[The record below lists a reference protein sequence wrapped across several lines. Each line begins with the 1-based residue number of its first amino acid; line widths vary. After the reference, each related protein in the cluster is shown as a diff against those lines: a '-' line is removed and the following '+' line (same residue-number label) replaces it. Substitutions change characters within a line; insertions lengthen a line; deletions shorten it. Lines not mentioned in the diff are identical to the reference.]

1 MSNELSW
8 HGRASISIQPVQ
20 HCHNSSPADIHS
32 VQRELDIAVQQLAR
46 SRRRKR
52 RYLLS
57 LQHHRQKRRYRLSSH
72 RRIEVPANIN
82 IVQCENMIRRLQ
94 GNVKSLSNK
103 LKSFTIQPRSQHIH
117 PDLPVVERFDI
128 GGPSSVCQHC
138 QAIMWKEE
146 STHASQNKQH
156 PQFTLCCNDG
166 GVRQA
171 LAREPPR
178 YLRDL
183 MQSESANRRHFCDYI
198 RAYNGVFCF
207 TSMGGKVNRQLND
220 GSSVYIYSIG
230 GQIFHRIGSL
240 LPREGTA
247 PGFCQLY
254 IYDTVNEVAHRMN
267 SFTTDADSNPLR
279 PQIIQDL
286 KDMFD
291 EHNALTKIFRAARD
305 RINIGDVQNVQI
317 RLVATRPTD
326 GREYDLPAVNELAGL
341 IVDETGDNT
350 FQPDIVVQYLSDRLE
365 RVTYTHASLMAL
377 QYPILFP
384 YGEDGWH
391 GNTHVSQCD
400 WYAYRIQTRSQSQ
413 SHILLCGKLFQQYVV
428 NAYALVDEERLDWQR
443 KNQWILRRHVYH
455 GLVDAFNKGDT
466 DLEHSGKRM
475 ILSSS
480 YIGSPRCKY
489 ENFQDAMAIC
499 RFIGYPDLFITFTCN
514 AYWPEIQ
521 LMVDLLTQSGQRDP
535 NRADVMA
542 RVFKLKLNQL
552 MFEIRKRKIFGKCI
566 GYVHAIEF
574 QKRGLPHAHILVFLS
589 AEDKIYSTSHIDSII
604 CAEIPDSVAD
614 EKCYTA
620 VSTFMFHGPCG
631 AQGPKASCMVDGKCT
646 KHFPKKFNPETSFDA
661 DGFPRYKRSD
671 NGRHITKNQGK
682 LDNRHVVPYNRYLLL
697 RFDAHINVEYCNKSR
712 AVKYLFKYINKPPDR
727 ARATVELGH
736 VDEIQS
742 FMDCRYLTAGEA
754 CWRLFKFK
762 LYVNNP
768 PVLRLS
774 YHLPGEQPVFSNE
787 NSTMDGLL
795 QSELAHTSMLLEWM
809 EMNKVYPEAR
819 KYTFVEFPQYYV
831 WNPQPKTWTRRKR
844 GPNIGRL
851 YYCQPSSNERFY
863 LRMLLQIVKGCRS
876 FDDLKTVNNVQYDS
890 FKEACNAY
898 GFLTDDGEWHNC
910 LREVSFTASAKQ
922 MRILFVTLIM
932 FSEVSNVGDLW
943 SKNWNL
949 LSDDIQYLRRQELNI
964 PHLEISSEDVHD
976 LCLVQIDKL
985 LHNYR
990 RTLSDFPG
998 LPIPSN
1004 SSHILSSNS
1013 LLAEELHYDHV
1024 ALGATFAAQF
1034 AKLNAKQK
1042 IAFHE
1047 ITDSIQH
1054 NRNQLFFIDGYGGTG
1069 KTFLWQVISVKL
1081 RSEKKVVICVATAG
1095 IAALL
1100 MTGGRT
1106 AHSRFHIPIDVHSAS
1121 TCHIEQ
1127 GSELAELLENTS
1139 LIIWDEAPMAHKHC
1153 IESLDRSLRDILSR
1167 NNKSN
1172 GDIPF
1177 GGITVVFGGDFRQIL
1192 PVIPKAT
1199 RTEIVNSCIKRS
1211 YLWQHMTIIKL
1222 SENMR
1227 LKQLECTSR
1236 EAASIAEFSSWIL
1249 DIGDGARSS
1258 VYGHADIVIPPD
1270 LIVERN
1276 RDPIIDIVEATY
1288 GQLSANLDN
1297 PAYFASRAILAPL
1310 HEIVSQ
1316 INSYMLDQW
1325 HGEEMCYYSSNS
1337 IQSDSLDPSSAEAE
1351 YPIEFLNDLQIGNF
1365 PAHELKLKVGVP
1377 VILLRNLDQT
1387 TGLCN
1392 GTRMVI
1398 RTMGTWFLEVEI
1410 LTGTHIGDRVYLPRL
1425 SLTSHQKSLNFT
1437 LVRRQYPIAL
1447 SFGMTIN
1454 KSQGQTLQS
1463 VGLCLKRQ
1471 VFTHGQLY
1479 VAVSRVTRRSGL
1491 KIISCDEASQPT
1503 QSMKNIVFREVLN

>member
-1 MSNELSW
+1 NLAEFLFY
-8 HGRASISIQPVQ
+8 
-20 HCHNSSPADIHS
+20 AD
-32 VQRELDIAVQQLAR
+32 
-46 SRRRKR
+46 
-52 RYLLS
+52 
-57 LQHHRQKRRYRLSSH
+57 
-72 RRIEVPANIN
+72 
-82 IVQCENMIRRLQ
+82 
-94 GNVKSLSNK
+94 
-103 LKSFTIQPRSQHIH
+103 
-117 PDLPVVERFDI
+117 
-128 GGPSSVCQHC
+128 
-138 QAIMWKEE
+138 
-146 STHASQNKQH
+146 
-156 PQFTLCCNDG
+156 
-166 GVRQA
+166 
-171 LAREPPR
+171 
-178 YLRDL
+178 
-183 MQSESANRRHFCDYI
+183 
-198 RAYNGVFCF
+198 
-207 TSMGGKVNRQLND
+207 
-220 GSSVYIYSIG
+220 
-230 GQIFHRIGSL
+230 
-240 LPREGTA
+240 
-247 PGFCQLY
+247 
-254 IYDTVNEVAHRMN
+254 
-267 SFTTDADSNPLR
+267 
-279 PQIIQDL
+279 
-286 KDMFD
+286 
-291 EHNALTKIFRAARD
+291 
-305 RINIGDVQNVQI
+305 
-317 RLVATRPTD
+317 
-326 GREYDLPAVNELAGL
+326 
-341 IVDETGDNT
+341 
-350 FQPDIVVQYLSDRLE
+350 
-365 RVTYTHASLMAL
+365 
-377 QYPILFP
+377 
-384 YGEDGWH
+384 
-391 GNTHVSQCD
+391 
-400 WYAYRIQTRSQSQ
+400 
-413 SHILLCGKLFQQYVV
+413 
-428 NAYALVDEERLDWQR
+428 
-443 KNQWILRRHVYH
+443 
-455 GLVDAFNKGDT
+455 
-466 DLEHSGKRM
+466 
-475 ILSSS
+475 
-480 YIGSPRCKY
+480 
-489 ENFQDAMAIC
+489 
-499 RFIGYPDLFITFTCN
+499 
-514 AYWPEIQ
+514 
-521 LMVDLLTQSGQRDP
+521 
-535 NRADVMA
+535 
-542 RVFKLKLNQL
+542 
-552 MFEIRKRKIFGKCI
+552 
-566 GYVHAIEF
+566 VHAIEF

-727 ARATVELGH
+727 
-736 VDEIQS
+736 
-742 FMDCRYLTAGEA
+742 
-754 CWRLFKFK
+754 
-762 LYVNNP
+762 
-768 PVLRLS
+768 
-774 YHLPGEQPVFSNE
+774 

-898 GFLTDDGEWHNC
+898 GFLTDD
-910 LREVSFTASAKQ
+910 
-922 MRILFVTLIM
+922 
-932 FSEVSNVGDLW
+932 
-943 SKNWNL
+943 
-949 LSDDIQYLRRQELNI
+949 
-964 PHLEISSEDVHD
+964 
-976 LCLVQIDKL
+976 
-985 LHNYR
+985 
-990 RTLSDFPG
+990 
-998 LPIPSN
+998 
-1004 SSHILSSNS
+1004 
-1013 LLAEELHYDHV
+1013 
-1024 ALGATFAAQF
+1024 
-1034 AKLNAKQK
+1034 
-1042 IAFHE
+1042 
-1047 ITDSIQH
+1047 
-1054 NRNQLFFIDGYGGTG
+1054 RNQLFFIDGYGGTG

-1153 IESLDRSLRDILSR
+1153 IESLDRSLRDI
-1167 NNKSN
+1167 
-1172 GDIPF
+1172 
-1177 GGITVVFGGDFRQIL
+1177 
-1192 PVIPKAT
+1192 
-1199 RTEIVNSCIKRS
+1199 
-1211 YLWQHMTIIKL
+1211 
-1222 SENMR
+1222 
-1227 LKQLECTSR
+1227 
-1236 EAASIAEFSSWIL
+1236 
-1249 DIGDGARSS
+1249 
-1258 VYGHADIVIPPD
+1258 
-1270 LIVERN
+1270 
-1276 RDPIIDIVEATY
+1276 
-1288 GQLSANLDN
+1288 
-1297 PAYFASRAILAPL
+1297 
-1310 HEIVSQ
+1310 
-1316 INSYMLDQW
+1316 
-1325 HGEEMCYYSSNS
+1325 GEEMCYYSSNS

>member
-1 MSNELSW
+1 
-8 HGRASISIQPVQ
+8 
-20 HCHNSSPADIHS
+20 
-32 VQRELDIAVQQLAR
+32 
-46 SRRRKR
+46 
-52 RYLLS
+52 
-57 LQHHRQKRRYRLSSH
+57 
-72 RRIEVPANIN
+72 
-82 IVQCENMIRRLQ
+82 
-94 GNVKSLSNK
+94 
-103 LKSFTIQPRSQHIH
+103 
-117 PDLPVVERFDI
+117 
-128 GGPSSVCQHC
+128 
-138 QAIMWKEE
+138 
-146 STHASQNKQH
+146 
-156 PQFTLCCNDG
+156 
-166 GVRQA
+166 
-171 LAREPPR
+171 
-178 YLRDL
+178 
-183 MQSESANRRHFCDYI
+183 
-198 RAYNGVFCF
+198 
-207 TSMGGKVNRQLND
+207 
-220 GSSVYIYSIG
+220 
-230 GQIFHRIGSL
+230 
-240 LPREGTA
+240 
-247 PGFCQLY
+247 
-254 IYDTVNEVAHRMN
+254 
-267 SFTTDADSNPLR
+267 
-279 PQIIQDL
+279 
-286 KDMFD
+286 
-291 EHNALTKIFRAARD
+291 
-305 RINIGDVQNVQI
+305 
-317 RLVATRPTD
+317 
-326 GREYDLPAVNELAGL
+326 
-341 IVDETGDNT
+341 
-350 FQPDIVVQYLSDRLE
+350 
-365 RVTYTHASLMAL
+365 
-377 QYPILFP
+377 
-384 YGEDGWH
+384 
-391 GNTHVSQCD
+391 
-400 WYAYRIQTRSQSQ
+400 
-413 SHILLCGKLFQQYVV
+413 
-428 NAYALVDEERLDWQR
+428 
-443 KNQWILRRHVYH
+443 
-455 GLVDAFNKGDT
+455 
-466 DLEHSGKRM
+466 
-475 ILSSS
+475 
-480 YIGSPRCKY
+480 
-489 ENFQDAMAIC
+489 MAIC

-521 LMVDLLTQSGQRDP
+521 L
-535 NRADVMA
+535 
-542 RVFKLKLNQL
+542 
-552 MFEIRKRKIFGKCI
+552 
-566 GYVHAIEF
+566 
-574 QKRGLPHAHILVFLS
+574 AHILVFLS

-727 ARATVELGH
+727 ARATV
-736 VDEIQS
+736 
-742 FMDCRYLTAGEA
+742 
-754 CWRLFKFK
+754 
-762 LYVNNP
+762 
-768 PVLRLS
+768 
-774 YHLPGEQPVFSNE
+774 
-787 NSTMDGLL
+787 GLL